1 MKTRFILYVY
11 TGGVVE
17 AAISYTGDIADP
29 TKTKYT
35 LKYYVDLATELVRA
49 GTHIL
54 CIKVLH
60 LH

>member
-1 MKTRFILYVY
+1 M
-11 TGGVVE
+11 E